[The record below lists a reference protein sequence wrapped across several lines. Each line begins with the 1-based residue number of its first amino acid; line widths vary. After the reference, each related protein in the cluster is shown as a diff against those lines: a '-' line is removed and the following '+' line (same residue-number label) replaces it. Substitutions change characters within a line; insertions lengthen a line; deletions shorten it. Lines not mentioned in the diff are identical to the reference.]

1 MKKSPSKHI
10 LLKNLKILTKL
21 FLTGCH
27 FVKTLCLNRIE
38 YCFDDLVFGICRP
51 IAGSDNNE
59 DYEKRPL
66 TERESQILGQML
78 EEMQGVGLGW
88 DHPFV
93 QCKIQGT
100 LFSMRKKVPIPPTLC
115 SNLAPSNS
123 PPLRH
128 FTPPEATIL
137 DEYFFPVPF
146 KKNIVRHPVEYPR
159 EHPRDPAEELSKMLY
174 YPNRRFDDDM
184 YYKLSQ
190 VAEPQ
195 PEYENELESRIE
207 DINSRIELGKMMAE
221 YEQAQSQSRVND
233 VPEYEDVLLP
243 SEYYGFPNL
252 KRSELMQPDDEDK
265 RLPRTY
271 FREIAMN
278 EHIPQQPHN
287 LQRNLF
293 TVEEPSEIIRPALI
307 NEMEADEEARI
318 YETNVFPNRK
328 HHKKSENGLFTEGG
342 VLKISDKNEPKGD
355 TQRILAEML
364 GFTRRE
370 RLDVKKPGP
379 VIVPQAAPS
388 VPKAETKE
396 VLPSNFKESGEIRVV
411 PAPLQSQEDNH
422 APHIVDTEFAYVKT
436 KNR

>member
-1 MKKSPSKHI
+1 M
-10 LLKNLKILTKL
+10 
-21 FLTGCH
+21 
-27 FVKTLCLNRIE
+27 KTLCLNRIE

-51 IAGSDNNE
+51 KTGIDNNE
-59 DYEKRPL
+59 EYEKRPL
-66 TERESQILGQML
+66 TERQSQILGQML

-128 FTPPEATIL
+128 FTPPEETIL
-137 DEYFFPVPF
+137 DEYFYPVPF
-146 KKNIVRHPVEYPR
+146 KKNLNH
-159 EHPRDPAEELSKMLY
+159 HPRRLPSDPADELTKMYY
-174 YPNRRFDDDM
+174 YPNRHFDDDM

-190 VAEPQ
+190 AAEQ
-195 PEYENELESRIE
+195 PTEYENEMDSRIE
-207 DINSRIELGKMMAE
+207 DIKNRIELNRMMAE
-221 YEQAQSQSRVND
+221 YEQQSQNRVND
-233 VPEYEDVLLP
+233 MPEYEDVGVLP
-243 SEYYGFPNL
+243 SNYYGFNNF
-252 KRSELMQPDDEDK
+252 KRSELDYDD
-265 RLPRTY
+265 RQLPKTY

-278 EHIPQQPHN
+278 EHIPQQAHH
-287 LQRNLF
+287 LQRSHL
-293 TVEEPSEIIRPALI
+293 TIDVPSEIIRPADI

-318 YETNVFPNRK
+318 YDTNIFPSRK

-342 VLKISDKNEPKGD
+342 VLKIADKNEPKGD

-379 VIVPQAAPS
+379 VIGPPPTIA
-388 VPKAETKE
+388 PKAETKE
-396 VLPSNFKESGEIRVV
+396 VLPPSFKETNEVV
-411 PAPLQSQEDNH
+411 AVPHQSEDDNH

>member
-1 MKKSPSKHI
+1 M
-10 LLKNLKILTKL
+10 
-21 FLTGCH
+21 
-27 FVKTLCLNRIE
+27 KTLCLNRVE

-51 IAGSDNNE
+51 LAGTDNNE
-59 DYEKRPL
+59 EYEKKPL
-66 TERESQILGQML
+66 TERQAQVLGAML

-128 FTPPEATIL
+128 FTPPEESIV
-137 DEYFFPVPF
+137 DEYFYPIPF
-146 KKNIVRHPVEYPR
+146 KKNLNHHPVPVEYHR
-159 EHPRDPAEELSKMLY
+159 RQQEDPADELTKMYY

-184 YYKLSQ
+184 YVKLSQ
-190 VAEPQ
+190 AVEP
-195 PEYENELESRIE
+195 PTEYKTEMQSRIE
-207 DINSRIELGKMMAE
+207 DLKSRIELGQMMAE
-221 YEQAQSQSRVND
+221 YEQSHNRVND
-233 VPEYEDVLLP
+233 IPEYEDVVGVLP
-243 SEYYGFPNL
+243 SDYYGFNNF
-252 KRSELMQPDDEDK
+252 KRSEQLILPDDDEVI
-265 RLPRTY
+265 LPKTY
-271 FREIAMN
+271 FRENAMN
-278 EHIPQQPHN
+278 EHIPQQN
-287 LQRNLF
+287 YLKRNHL
-293 TVEEPSEIIRPALI
+293 TVDIPSEIIRPEDI
-307 NEMEADEEARI
+307 NEMEADEEAKI
-318 YETNVFPNRK
+318 YETNIFPSRK

-379 VIVPQAAPS
+379 VIGPS
-388 VPKAETKE
+388 PPPAPKAETKE
-396 VLPSNFKESGEIRVV
+396 VLPPNFKDDAENDVRVI
-411 PAPLQSQEDNH
+411 PAPQQQQQSLEDNH